1 MPTSKTILLSLA
13 VLALVFWILARRKA
27 RKKAK
32 PYLELRSKK
41 EQQAFNPLSTTYN
54 AKQYRRKRR

>member
-1 MPTSKTILLSLA
+1 MLEQKTIILSLVA
-13 VLALVFWILARRKA
+13 LALVFWLFARRKA
-27 RKKAK
+27 RKQK
-32 PYLELRSKK
+32 PFLELRSKK